1 MTTICQAEFLRTLD
15 KVALLRA
22 GLSVLAAEVV
32 AEAEVD
38 TMVLTM
44 DRVVEEAVDLAE
56 AEAAMMDPGE
66 VEAEGMTEC
75 ANRVCKSTTLWL
87 KA

>member
-1 MTTICQAEFLRTLD
+1 MITTC
-15 KVALLRA
+15 LLVFPRILGKEVLLLA
-22 GLSVLAAEVV
+22 DLWVLAAEVV